1 MKHKIDRIIIND
13 MKRCDLKKYEEIFN
27 EIWKLGPEDTLQL
40 VLKSKTDDQKDF
52 YELVG
57 NFLLQKKQM
66 EMIARNVY

>member
-1 MKHKIDRIIIND
+1 M
-13 MKRCDLKKYEEIFN
+13 CDLKKYEEIFN

-40 VLKSKTDDQKDF
+40 VLESKTDDQKDF

>member
-1 MKHKIDRIIIND
+1 M
-13 MKRCDLKKYEEIFN
+13 CDLEKYEEIFN

-40 VLKSKTDDQKDF
+40 VLESKTDDQKDF